1 MTTVALAP
9 SATDQVAGAAT
20 SEDAI
25 RAAVRAAAGLG
36 IPGIFHPGLD
46 EAGTSTIW
54 LTMVTTIAKRQG
66 ANISAAT
73 ASKLVAAAIASVSA
87 YGTASRIMTWA
98 LLLILHLLPSVAIPA
113 AVALNVALNAL
124 FTHRLGNACSR
135 HFSDPNF
142 SLRDIMKIR
151 QDLRMAPRL
160 SEIGD
165 LTRILAGP

>member
-25 RAAVRAAAGLG
+25 RVAVRAAAGIG
-36 IPGIFHPGLD
+36 VPGVFHPGLD
-46 EAGTSTIW
+46 EAGTTTIW

-66 ANISAAT
+66 VDMSAAT
-73 ASKLVAAAIASVSA
+73 ASKLVAAALAGVSA
-87 YGTASRIMTWA
+87 YWTGSRIMTWA
-98 LLLILHLLPSVAIPA
+98 LLLILHLLPIVAIPA

-124 FTHRLGNACSR
+124 FTYRLGKACIQ

-142 SLRDIMKIR
+142 SPRDIMKIR
-151 QDLRMAPRL
+151 QALTRAPTL

-165 LTRILAGP
+165 LKRILAGP